1 MKLRKMK
8 HSLAGFSVIATMG
21 ISLFS
26 AGTAVLPVKATE
38 LEETVT
44 TEEAVAT
51 SEEASAESQAE
62 TATTEEAVATS
73 EETATGEVVE
83 NTTEVAIDETN
94 FPDSAF
100 RSCVMQFDTDG
111 NGSFSSDELLA
122 VTTIV
127 VDFKKIASLKGV
139 EYFTALIVLSCDGN
153 RLTSLD
159 VSKNTAL
166 IELDCSQN
174 ELTSLD
180 VSKNTAL
187 RWLDCSYNYLTG
199 LDVSNNTKLEYL
211 KDKPQYSKTP
221 DAVVVKPQPD
231 ANESDAN
238 QPAVNEPDAN
248 QPIVNEPDVS
258 QPNVNQTTVK
268 AETSPKTGDAAPIIP
283 IVCMFFLS
291 LAGIITL
298 KRKGAK
304 I

>member
-26 AGTAVLPVKATE
+26 AGTDVLPVKATE

-122 VTTIV
+122 VTRINV
-127 VDFKKIASLKGV
+127 NGKEIASLKGV
-139 EYFTALIVLSCDGN
+139 EYFTALEELWCISN

-159 VSKNTAL
+159 VSKHTDL

-180 VSKNTAL
+180 VSKHTDL

-211 KDKPQYSKTP
+211 KDKPQYSKNP

-231 ANESDAN
+231 GN
-238 QPAVNEPDAN
+238 QPTTN
-248 QPIVNEPDVS
+248 QPDVNQPD
-258 QPNVNQTTVK
+258 VNQTTVK

-298 KRKGAK
+298 KRKGSK